1 MKVVV
6 VATRSE
12 KFTAEDFAPLL
23 PGEAKKALSLLAEDF
38 VREIYSRKDGKGAVL
53 VLEAADED
61 AARERLAELPLA
73 EAGMLEFEVYPVG
86 PYRGIVA
93 AAESS

>member
-23 PGEAKKALSLLAEDF
+23 PAEAKKALQLFAADV

-53 VLEAADED
+53 VLEAADE
-61 AARERLAELPLA
+61 AEARARLAELPLA
-73 EAGMLEFEVYPVG
+73 EAGMLEFDVYPVG
-86 PYRGIVA
+86 PYRGIA
-93 AAESS
+93 AIAES